1 MKDLSY
7 KICYLNVDND
17 FENQF
22 IEILNLTAVIVFYK
36 LSNVMCSVVY
46 VHNLKYHKSNDTGDL
61 IIPA

>member
-22 IEILNLTAVIVFYK
+22 IDILNLTAVIDFYK
-36 LSNVMCSVVY
+36 LSNDITSRMTQV
-46 VHNLKYHKSNDTGDL
+46 TW
-61 IIPA
+61 